1 MSAQDNEIWAK
12 LERLEAENERLRAV
26 YDALPKCYGM
36 LVSGSGADAVFSH
49 DCGKPATWTDE
60 RDDIS
65 IPWRFCDQHK
75 PADWPATVE
84 EYRYADAVRAL
95 ENTKGEAR

>member
-1 MSAQDNEIWAK
+1 MSDNEIWAK

-26 YDALPKCYGM
+26 YEALPKCYGK
-36 LVSGSGADAVFSH
+36 LVSGSGAEAVFSH

-75 PADWPATVE
+75 PVDWPATVE
-84 EYRYADAVRAL
+84 EYHYADAVRAL
-95 ENTKGEAR
+95 DKATGKAR